1 MNKDQGLTGDITIP
15 RISGAGGMAGSI
27 DQWGVTQEEINRRT
41 HHNLQLQQ
49 ITQSVAQSL
58 QRSAQQNA
66 TTRQELSPHSSI
78 TNPSS
83 KESEIK
89 DKQKQVVKASTK
101 SYDKRNL
108 DKNVAELIRKEIKEK
123 LWYNMKFCVD
133 GMIDNFNTL
142 EENNSVLVTI
152 ILNNTD
158 EMKVAKESGKD
169 LEFGKK
175 YELFSLYNFLI
186 PRTLNDLRTAKT
198 KDIRVKMIAGIVGY
212 LLFVNVMLN

>member
-1 MNKDQGLTGDITIP
+1 MNEDQGPTGDITIP
-15 RISGAGGMAGSI
+15 RIYGAGGMARSF
-27 DQWGVTQEEINRRT
+27 DEWGVTQEEINRRT
-41 HHNLQLQQ
+41 RHNLQLQQ
-49 ITQSVAQSL
+49 ITQSVAQSI

-66 TTRQELSPHSSI
+66 TTGQKLSPHSSI

-152 ILNNTD
+152 ILNNMD
-158 EMKVAKESGKD
+158 EMKVAKESGRD

-198 KDIRVKMIAGIVGY
+198 KDIRVKMIAGRVGY